1 MLPVAVVSATAYW
14 TSVVV
19 VLGACVGLCVLALR
33 RPGRWTGVVVR
44 IIGLGLAADAVT
56 YTVAELR
63 QGTWSAASS
72 LPLAL
77 CNVAVL
83 VAAVACWWP
92 VPVLVELTWFWGM
105 AGTLQGLL
113 TPDLDVGFPHLVF
126 FEYVVGHSGIVV
138 AALFLVVGMRHWPR
152 PGAVWRVLAISV
164 AWTVVVGAADALTGG
179 NYMFLR
185 RRPGEWTLLSVLG
198 PWPWYL
204 VGATAVAFVLFAL
217 LYAPF
222 WVARRRRDH
231 RATAPRGADALA

>member
-1 MLPVAVVSATAYW
+1 MPDAVVSAAAYW

-19 VLGACVGLCVLALR
+19 VLGLCTGLCLLALR
-33 RPGRWTGVVVR
+33 RPGPWTEVVVR
-44 IIGLGLAADAVT
+44 VVGLCLAADAAS

-63 QGTWSAASS
+63 RGTWSATTS
-72 LPLAL
+72 LPVAL
-77 CNVAVL
+77 CNIAVL

-92 VPVLVELTWFWGM
+92 VPLLVELTWFWGL

-126 FEYVVGHSGIVV
+126 VEYVTGHAGVVV
-138 AALFLVVGMRHWPR
+138 AALFLVVGMHRWPR
-152 PGAVWRVLAISV
+152 PGAVGRVLLVSV
-164 AWTVVVGAADALTGG
+164 AWTAVVGGVDALTGG

-204 VGATAVAFVLFAL
+204 VGATALAFVLFTVL
-217 LYAPF
+217 DLPF
-222 WVARRRRDH
+222 RLARRRARSEH
-231 RATAPRGADALA
+231 HPPRGAHVVG

>member
-1 MLPVAVVSATAYW
+1 M
-14 TSVVV
+14 
-19 VLGACVGLCVLALR
+19 
-33 RPGRWTGVVVR
+33 
-44 IIGLGLAADAVT
+44 
-56 YTVAELR
+56 AELR
-63 QGTWSAASS
+63 QGTWSAATS

-92 VPVLVELTWFWGM
+92 APLLVELTWFWGM

-126 FEYVVGHSGIVV
+126 FEYVVGHAGIVV
-138 AALFLVVGMRHWPR
+138 AALFLVVGMHHWPR
-152 PGAVWRVLAISV
+152 PGSVGRVLAVSV
-164 AWTVVVGAADALTGG
+164 AWTAVVGAVDGVTGG

-204 VGATAVAFVLFAL
+204 LGATAVAGVLFSL

-222 WVARRRRDH
+222 WLARRERDGRARPRR
-231 RATAPRGADALA
+231 GVDAVA